1 MTMETK
7 SFEDLI
13 KRTEKLVSE
22 GLRTEAER
30 FAVIKLSDRKSI
42 ANFVSKYIEMI
53 KDKIDNDSSFR
64 NKTIERLLKT
74 GYSTEDLAQFLA
86 FDGLY
91 FTLGHFF
98 EEKNLPI
105 WYKTLEE
112 VWSDRDMRKFR
123 KIYKAFD
130 EDYMNN

>member
-7 SFEDLI
+7 AFEDLI

-22 GLRTEAER
+22 RLRTEAER

-42 ANFVSKYIEMI
+42 VDFVSKYTEMI

-64 NKTIERLLKT
+64 NKTIDRLLKT
-74 GYSTEDLAQFLA
+74 GYSSKDLAQFLA

-98 EEKNLPI
+98 EEKNLPV
-105 WYKTLEE
+105 WYKTLEK
-112 VWSDRDMRKFR
+112 VWSNRDMRKFH
-123 KIYKAFD
+123 KIYEAFD
-130 EDYMNN
+130 KDYMNS